1 MAQNAKED
9 VRESEDAIV
18 QFKKDIVDLQRQREE
33 IAASINDS
41 WGSIVNEI
49 SEIAI
54 KPKKTD
60 IYVNLFG
67 VAWMPYYIVQA
78 GSETVELPAFGA
90 E

>member
-1 MAQNAKED
+1 M
-9 VRESEDAIV
+9 RERDEMTT
-18 QFKKDIVDLQRQREE
+18 E
-33 IAASINDS
+33 INNR
-41 WGSIVNEI
+41 WGSLVNEI
-49 SEIAI
+49 NEVSI

-78 GSETVELPAFGA
+78 GSETLELPAFGV